1 MIFLKIQWTPSE
13 TLFKIGDFGIHYYSL
28 MFVIAFSLGYYI
40 IKNIYQKENVKTEYI
55 EPLLIYVVISTL
67 LGARLG
73 EVFFYNWDYYSN
85 HLLEVLLPIREREGE
100 TFFFGIFSDYEFIG
114 FRGLASHGASIGI
127 IIGLYLYQRKYKFK
141 PLLWVL
147 DRLSI
152 PVSLGAGFI
161 RIGNF
166 FNSEIVGNY
175 TGNNFGV
182 IFSNRGEI
190 LPRHP
195 AQLYEAIGYF
205 CLFFL
210 LKYFYNKGIAENKGY
225 IFGMFLSI
233 LFTIRFIVEFVKESQ
248 GGFESVLTLLS
259 TGQWLSIPLIIT
271 GLFFIFRSSN
281 TK

>member
-100 TFFFGIFSDYEFIG
+100 TFLFGIFSDYEFIG